1 MKQSTKIIIAGLFV
15 ILLAVV
21 LIVVFFFLP
30 RNEDNSLIRPKAL
43 YALNT
48 DDIESIEVQ
57 NEDAHFTF
65 LFQDGGVTLE
75 GYEDRYYDSTETNT
89 VLRLSRQLQ
98 AYDTIESN
106 VEDLSIYGLN
116 DPQAKATVTNTEGK
130 KMTVLVGDMMP
141 SNTAY
146 YVMIEG
152 DDTVYG
158 VEEDYLYFYFKDQ
171 NTFLSKRITPLYE
184 EDTGY
189 LFENFELTH
198 NGEPMISIST
208 LSEEEEAFYNASG
221 LYKIT
226 APFSAIGDNANIIDY
241 FESVGML
248 TAARI
253 QKIEFTEDDLAAYNL
268 DNPAYTLSYTYEH
281 VENPEDV
288 TLYFSEI
295 ENGFCNVYREGE
307 DTIYS
312 ILAARINLH
321 RFDQLGLV
329 NSNQFNRDI
338 NLVER
343 VVIDMPDDSYVYG
356 LNRDSGQLV
365 VTLDNEQIDADLFT
379 KLFKIIISS
388 RITDFAEKPEGAE
401 PAVRI
406 TVRYNA
412 EDRKNDTIAFY
423 PLNDR
428 LYYMELNDTGSFSV
442 SSVYIDK
449 LIDSIDKLNSGE
461 DFSDTW

>member
-30 RNEDNSLIRPKAL
+30 RNEDNSLIRPKTL

-48 DDIESIEVQ
+48 DEIESIEVQ
-57 NEDAHFTF
+57 NESDHFTF
-65 LFQDGGVTLE
+65 LFKDGGVVLE
-75 GYEDRYYDSTETNT
+75 GYEDSYYDDTETST

-106 VEDLSIYGLN
+106 AEDLALYGLDN
-116 DPQAKATVTNTEGK
+116 PQAKATVTNTDGK
-130 KMTVLVGDMMP
+130 KLTVLVGNMMP

-152 DDTVYG
+152 DGTVYG
-158 VEEDYLYFYFKDQ
+158 VEKDYLYFYFKDQ
-171 NTFLSKRITPLYE
+171 YTFLSKRVTPLYE

-189 LFENFELTH
+189 LFENFALTH
-198 NGEPMISIST
+198 NGEPMISIGT
-208 LSEEEEAFYNASG
+208 FSEEDEAFYNASG

-226 APFSAIGDNANIIDY
+226 APFSAIGDNTQIVEY
-241 FESVGML
+241 FESVGTM

-253 QKIEFTEDDLAAYNL
+253 QKIGFTEEDLAAYNL

-281 VENPEDV
+281 VETPEDV

-295 ENGFCNVYREGE
+295 ENGFCNVYRDGG

-312 ILAARINLH
+312 VLAARINLH
-321 RFDQLGLV
+321 KFDQLGLV

-343 VVIDMPDDSYVYG
+343 VVVDVPDGSYVYG
-356 LNRDSGQLV
+356 LNRDSGQLA
-365 VTLDNEQIDADLFT
+365 VTRDNEQIDAELFT

-388 RITDFAEKPEGAE
+388 RITDFAEKPADAE

-412 EDRKNDTIAFY
+412 ENRKNDTIAFY
-423 PLNDR
+423 PISDR
-428 LYYMELNDTGSFSV
+428 LYYMELNGTGSFSV

-449 LIDSIDKLNSGE
+449 LLESVNKLNSGA

>member
-30 RNEDNSLIRPKAL
+30 RNEDNSLIRPKTL

-48 DDIESIEVQ
+48 DEIEFHRGPERKRSF
-57 NEDAHFTF
+57 HF
-65 LFQDGGVTLE
+65 LFKDGGVVLE
-75 GYEDRYYDSTETNT
+75 GYEDRYYDDTETST

-106 VEDLSIYGLN
+106 AEDLALYGLDN
-116 DPQAKATVTNTEGK
+116 PQAKATVTNTDGK
-130 KMTVLVGDMMP
+130 KLTVLVGNMMP

-152 DDTVYG
+152 DGTVYG
-158 VEEDYLYFYFKDQ
+158 VEKDYLYFYFKDQ
-171 NTFLSKRITPLYE
+171 YTFLSKRVTPLYK

-189 LFENFELTH
+189 LFENFALTH
-198 NGEPMISIST
+198 NGELDDLHRNTLRRTRLST
-208 LSEEEEAFYNASG
+208 TPAVCIRSQPPS
-221 LYKIT
+221 
-226 APFSAIGDNANIIDY
+226 PQSGDNTQIVEY
-241 FESVGML
+241 FESVGTM

-253 QKIEFTEDDLAAYNL
+253 QKIGFTEEDLAAYNL
-268 DNPAYTLSYTYEH
+268 DNPAYTLSYAYEH
-281 VENPEDV
+281 VETPEDV

-295 ENGFCNVYREGE
+295 ENGFCNVYRDGG

-312 ILAARINLH
+312 VLAARINLH
-321 RFDQLGLV
+321 KFDQLGLV

-343 VVIDMPDDSYVYG
+343 VVVDVPDGSYVYG
-356 LNRDSGQLV
+356 LNRDSGQLA
-365 VTLDNEQIDADLFT
+365 VTRDNEQIDAELFT

-388 RITDFAEKPEGAE
+388 RITGFRRETGGRRTCRAHYCTLQCRKPEERHHRVLSDQRQALLYG
-401 PAVRI
+401 
-406 TVRYNA
+406 TQRYG
-412 EDRKNDTIAFY
+412 KFQ
-423 PLNDR
+423 R
-428 LYYMELNDTGSFSV
+428 LLR
-442 SSVYIDK
+442 
-449 LIDSIDKLNSGE
+449 LH
-461 DFSDTW
+461 